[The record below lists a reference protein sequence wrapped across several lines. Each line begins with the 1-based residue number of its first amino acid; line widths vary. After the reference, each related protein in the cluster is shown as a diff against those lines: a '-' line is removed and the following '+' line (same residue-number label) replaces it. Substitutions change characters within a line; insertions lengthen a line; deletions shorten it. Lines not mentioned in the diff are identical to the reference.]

1 MGREHEETF
10 LQRIHTDGQQTY
22 EKMLNITIIGEMQ
35 INTTMKYHFTPVR
48 RAIINKSTNNMS

>member
-35 INTTMKYHFTPVR
+35 IKTTMKYHFTPVR